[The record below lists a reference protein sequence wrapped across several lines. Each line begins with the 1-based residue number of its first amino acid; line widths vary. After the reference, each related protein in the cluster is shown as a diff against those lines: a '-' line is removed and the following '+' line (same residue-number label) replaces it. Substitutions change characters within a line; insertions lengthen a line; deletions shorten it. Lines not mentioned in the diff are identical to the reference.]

1 MTEQNPTPYGAPPA
15 ADPNAPDA
23 PPEATPGSD
32 PAAQQPAPLTEREGD
47 RLHPLTPFVKG
58 WGYFVVAAVAMAN
71 NEGLRSNL
79 KIAGI
84 ALAAVLVG
92 GMLLG
97 ALSWWFTKWQL
108 TDDAIRVD
116 SGFLFRRTRIIRFDR
131 IQAIDVAQPFV
142 ARLFNMAEL
151 RMDVAG
157 GSRSDGKLSY
167 FTSEEAAKLRG
178 ILLVR
183 AKGKEAAEEAVQPEH
198 EPPPLLIVPT
208 GRLLGATLLSST
220 VLGSLAGLIWLIVA
234 TTVLEFHVGLFA
246 GLPLLLGV
254 VQPIW
259 KQVVGNHKFTLTESR
274 DGLRTKRGLFDL
286 QRQTVPPGRVQGLL
300 ITEPIIWRRLGW
312 SRVDLDIAGVVGGV
326 SGDGE
331 EDQNGVQLLPVGE
344 RNEVAGVLNRVLPG
358 FDLSRIELHQAPQRV
373 KWLRPVGWRYLAY
386 GADDQVL
393 VTQRGWISRKTS
405 VVLHHKTQSVRVVQ
419 GPLQRRLRVANVHV
433 DTPQGPTDAVALH
446 RDVADAAHLLDAQT
460 TRAREARRTTSAPAP
475 VQTQPNEPS
484 PAGSSS
490 SAASPAD
497 DSPAT

>member
-1 MTEQNPTPYGAPPA
+1 MSQPSTPDRSGPPSPDPTHAPF
-15 ADPNAPDA
+15 PDA
-23 PPEATPGSD
+23 PVVTGET
-32 PAAQQPAPLTEREGD
+32 PAPIIEREGD

-58 WGYFVVAAVAMAN
+58 WGYFVVAAFAMAN

-84 ALAAVLVG
+84 ALAGVLVG

-108 TDDAIRVD
+108 TDEAIRVD

-198 EPPPLLIVPT
+198 EPPPLLVVPT

-259 KQVVGNHKFTLTESR
+259 KQVVGNHKFTLIESR

-300 ITEPIIWRRLGW
+300 ITEPVIWRRLGW
-312 SRVDLDIAGVVGGV
+312 SRVDLDIAGVVGGI

-344 RNEVAGVLNRVLPG
+344 RSEVAGVLNRVLPG
-358 FDLSRIELHQAPQRV
+358 FDLSRIEMHQAPSRV

-405 VVLHHKTQSVRVVQ
+405 VVLHHKTQSVRVQQ
-419 GPLQRRLRVANVHV
+419 GPIQRRLRVANVHV

-446 RDVADAAHLLDAQT
+446 RDVADAALLLEAQT
-460 TRAREARRTTSAPAP
+460 TRAREARRTTSAPAA